1 MTHQNAGRHKVFLS
15 YCHRDDQYYR
25 NLFEKQFGHLFVDRF
40 VEPGGIDTDI
50 SAEYINRLIEK
61 GYITDNSVL
70 VVLVG
75 ERTWGRRHIDWEIS
89 AGLDRRMVGHTAGL
103 MGIRLP
109 TQTDYDKS
117 QHRMD
122 TVPPRLRDNLKTGYA
137 KFCDWTESESI
148 LEGWIEDAFQA
159 RIARADKVD
168 NSRRLFVKDR
178 S

>member
-1 MTHQNAGRHKVFLS
+1 MTDQNASRHKVFLS

-25 NLFEKQFGHLFVDRF
+25 NRFDELFGHLFVDRS
-40 VEPGGIDTDI
+40 VEPGGIGTDI
-50 SAEYINRLIEK
+50 SAEYIKRLIEE
-61 GYITDNSVL
+61 GYITDSSVL

-75 ERTWGRRHIDWEIS
+75 ERTWGRRNVDWEIS
-89 AGLDRRMVGHTAGL
+89 AGLDRRIGAHTAGL
-103 MGIRLP
+103 LGIRLP

-122 TVPPRLRDNLKTGYA
+122 LVPPRLRDNLKTGYA
-137 KFCDWTESESI
+137 KFYDWTESESI
-148 LEGWIEDAFQA
+148 LEGWIDDAFQA
-159 RIARADKVD
+159 RTARADKVD

>member
-1 MTHQNAGRHKVFLS
+1 MAHKNAARHEVFLS

-25 NLFEKQFGHLFVDRF
+25 NRFEELFGRLFFNKSVAPED
-40 VEPGGIDTDI
+40 IDTGI
-50 SAEYINRLIEK
+50 SAEYIRHLIQE
-61 GYITDNSVL
+61 GYITDRSVL

-75 ERTWGRRHIDWEIS
+75 ERTWGRRHVDWEIS
-89 AGLDRRMVGHTAGL
+89 AGLDPRIGEHTAGL
-103 MGIRLP
+103 LGIRLP

-122 TVPPRLRDNLKTGYA
+122 IVPPRLLDNLKTGYA
-137 KFCDWTESESI
+137 KFYDWTESESS
-148 LEGWIEDAFQA
+148 LESWVEDAFHA